1 MRIRILTLALLAGTA
16 SMSALA
22 ASESLLPPQSDDLVP
37 ALTHARAVTAS
48 PTSDAT
54 TARFAPA
61 PQIHLEHQP
70 IQVSWALDPAAP
82 LDATPQPISQRSRE
96 YWTDVTSGDLQR
108 GVELPLS
115 APGAV
120 IRLSPGQGS
129 GNIEAADVHLQLGN
143 QNIDGNAAASH
154 IADATALKAAG
165 MDVSDASLAM
175 QLRPELGS
183 GHATL
188 KAAHARGR
196 YVVQVYEP
204 QSTLSLEA
212 HTNRAEVLLGDS
224 IQVTL
229 SLQDGNALN
238 HLQTAGGYL
247 RAPNGEATLLHFQ
260 QQADGRFVATATPT
274 KEASGPGLWQVQSFT
289 LGTDAHGQDVRR
301 DVTSTFAVA
310 APDVRFTG
318 AVEPKK
324 ASDGG
329 VEIALA
335 VDAKNA
341 SRYAVSG
348 VLYSRGADGQM
359 HPGAYAQSAAW
370 LAPGNGQLLL
380 HFDAKSTRN
389 LAPPYELRDLR
400 LQDQPAMGLVERRA
414 LALRFAL

>member
-1 MRIRILTLALLAGTA
+1 MLAGSV

-22 ASESLLPPQSDDLVP
+22 ASENLLPPQSDDLVP
-37 ALTHARAVTAS
+37 TLTR
-48 PTSDAT
+48 PRT
-54 TARFAPA
+54 TAMASVTIAGAASA
-61 PQIHLEHQP
+61 PQIHVEHQP
-70 IQVSWALDPAAP
+70 IQVSWALDSNAT
-82 LDATPQPISQRSRE
+82 LEATPQPASQRSRE

-115 APGAV
+115 APGAI

-129 GNIEAADVHLQLGN
+129 GQVNAADVQLQLGGQTLN
-143 QNIDGNAAASH
+143 GNAAAGH
-154 IADATALKAAG
+154 IADADALKAAG
-165 MDVSDASLAM
+165 MDVADASVAM
-175 QLRPELGS
+175 QLRPELGA

-212 HTNRAEVLLGDS
+212 HTNRAELLLGNS

-229 SLQDGNALN
+229 SLQEGDTPTRL
-238 HLQTAGGYL
+238 HTAGGYL
-247 RAPNGEATLLHFQ
+247 RAPNGDTTLLRFQ
-260 QQADGRFVATATPT
+260 QQADGRFVATATPS
-274 KEASGPGLWQVQSFT
+274 KEVANPGLWEVQSFT
-289 LGTDAHGQDVRR
+289 LGTDAKGQDVRR

-310 APDVRFTG
+310 APNARFTG
-318 AVEPKK
+318 AAEPRR

-348 VLYSRGADGQM
+348 VLYGRGADGQM

-370 LAPGNGQLLL
+370 LAPGTGQIGL

-389 LAPPYELRDLR
+389 LAPPYELHDLR

-414 LALRFAL
+414 IALRFTL

>member
-37 ALTHARAVTAS
+37 TLIHARATTVGA
-48 PTSDAT
+48 TSDAS

-82 LDATPQPISQRSRE
+82 LDTTPQPISQRSRE
-96 YWTDVTSGDLQR
+96 YWTDVSSGDLQR

-115 APGAV
+115 APGAI

-129 GNIEAADVHLQLGN
+129 GKISPADVHLQLGN
-143 QNIDGNAAASH
+143 QNVDGNAAASH
-154 IADATALKAAG
+154 IADASALKAAG
-165 MDVSDASLAM
+165 MDVAEASLAM

-188 KAAHARGR
+188 KAANA
-196 YVVQVYEP
+196 
-204 QSTLSLEA
+204 
-212 HTNRAEVLLGDS
+212 NRAEVLLGDS
-224 IQVTL
+224 VQVTL
-229 SLQDGNALN
+229 SLQDGSSLN

-247 RAPNGEATLLHFQ
+247 RAPNGDTTLLHFQ

-274 KEASGPGLWQVQSFT
+274 KEASSPGLWQVQSFT
-289 LGTDAHGQDVRR
+289 LGTDANGQDVRR

-310 APDVRFTG
+310 AADVRFSG
-318 AVEPKK
+318 GVEPKK

-329 VEIALA
+329 IDIALA

-348 VLYSRGADGQM
+348 VLYGRGTDGQM

-370 LAPGNGQLLL
+370 LAPGNSQLHL
-380 HFDAKSTRN
+380 HFDANSTRH